1 MFRNIVVDCV
11 FEKIIYYFYRLLH
24 PLKLINFFFKFK
36 HLYQNQLSALLNGYS
51 RDQTPDFA
59 DAPRYRD
66 QWTVEVSRD
75 RVEEGDLGREGV
87 TQEIAQ
93 QT

>member
-1 MFRNIVVDCV
+1 MFRKIVVDCV

-24 PLKLINFFFKFK
+24 PLKLIKFLNLNI
-36 HLYQNQLSALLNGYS
+36 HTRSQLSALLNGYS
-51 RDQTPDFA
+51 RDQTPDFTVT
-59 DAPRYRD
+59 PRYRD
-66 QWTVEVSRD
+66 QWTDEVSRD